1 MITVLISPLEFCHM
15 QKFLHLACLW
25 QPNWLQTY
33 GFFRRAPAGTFTTQ
47 RENPFRRAARRL
59 TRTGRQPDPIDNR
72 WGQTVQNQRENP
84 FQRADC
90 QNRQTAG
97 TLRQQVR
104 SNSTESAGE
113 SLPESGPAAGQD
125 RQTARTHRQQ
135 VRSNSTE
142 SAWESLPK
150 SGPADSRN
158 STTTG
163 EVKQYTMYY
172 MYSITVLQW
181 LICLGLAP
189 QVEDLTRPVVQRR
202 EAPGMEI
209 R

>member
-72 WGQTVQNQRENP
+72 WGQTVQNLRENP
-84 FQRADC
+84 LQRAE
-90 QNRQTAG
+90 RQTAG
-97 TLRQQVR
+97 TQRQPVR
-104 SNSTESAGE
+104 SNST
-113 SLPESGPAAGQD
+113 QC
-125 RQTARTHRQQ
+125 
-135 VRSNSTE
+135 
-142 SAWESLPK
+142 
-150 SGPADSRN
+150 
-158 STTTG
+158 TTCTL
-163 EVKQYTMYY
+163 
-172 MYSITVLQW
+172 YSITVLQW

>member
-72 WGQTVQNQRENP
+72 WGQTVQNLRENP
-84 FQRADC
+84 FQRAE
-90 QNRQTAG
+90 RQTA
-97 TLRQQVR
+97 
-104 SNSTESAGE
+104 A
-113 SLPESGPAAGQD
+113 
-125 RQTARTHRQQ
+125 THRQKL
-135 VRSNSTE
+135 RSNSTE

-150 SGPADSRN
+150 SGLPEPTNSRN
-158 STTTG
+158 PSTTG
-163 EVKQYTMYY
+163 EVKQYRISVRIPSKERTGRQPELNDNRWGQTVHNVLHVQYY
-172 MYSITVLQW
+172 SGWFV
-181 LICLGLAP
+181 
-189 QVEDLTRPVVQRR
+189 
-202 EAPGMEI
+202 
-209 R
+209 

>member
-72 WGQTVQNQRENP
+72 WGQTVQNLRENP
-84 FQRADC
+84 FQRAE
-90 QNRQTAG
+90 RQTA
-97 TLRQQVR
+97 
-104 SNSTESAGE
+104 A
-113 SLPESGPAAGQD
+113 
-125 RQTARTHRQQ
+125 THRQKL
-135 VRSNSTE
+135 RSNSTE

-150 SGPADSRN
+150 SGLPEPTNSRN
-158 STTTG
+158 PSTTG
-163 EVKQYTMYY
+163 EVKQYRISVRIPSKERIARTDK
-172 MYSITVLQW
+172 Q
-181 LICLGLAP
+181 P
-189 QVEDLTRPVVQRR
+189 EPFDNR
-202 EAPGMEI
+202 
-209 R
+209 

>member
-72 WGQTVQNQRENP
+72 WGQTVQNLRENP
-84 FQRADC
+84 FQRAE
-90 QNRQTAG
+90 RQTA
-97 TLRQQVR
+97 
-104 SNSTESAGE
+104 A
-113 SLPESGPAAGQD
+113 
-125 RQTARTHRQQ
+125 THRQL

-150 SGPADSRN
+150 SGLGRQPEPIDNRWGQTVQNQRENPFQRADRQTAGTQRQPVRSN
-158 STTTG
+158 STQCTTC
-163 EVKQYTMYY
+163 TL
-172 MYSITVLQW
+172 YSITVLQW